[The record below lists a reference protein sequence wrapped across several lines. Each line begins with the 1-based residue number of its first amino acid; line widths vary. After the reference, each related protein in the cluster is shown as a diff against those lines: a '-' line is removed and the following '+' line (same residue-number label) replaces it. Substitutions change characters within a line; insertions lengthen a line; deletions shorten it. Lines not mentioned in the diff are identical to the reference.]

1 MRFMALLLPDIWR
14 TSCCMSSN
22 CLSSLLI
29 STTLVPAPAAMRFLR
44 LEFRM
49 AGLSRSPGVMDWM
62 IASMRPMAFSSTFAP
77 ERAFA
82 SMPGIMPAMSC
93 REPMPLS
100 CWSWS

>member
-1 MRFMALLLPDIWR
+1 
-14 TSCCMSSN
+14 
-22 CLSSLLI
+22 
-29 STTLVPAPAAMRFLR
+29 MRFLR
-44 LEFRM
+44 LEFKM

-77 ERAFA
+77 ERALA

-93 REPMPLS
+93 REPMPLI